1 MEQGAS
7 TAIAEI
13 QNLLKEFF
21 GIAGEKGATI
31 QGNVLEFIKHTAAN
45 IEALIKTAGSNVMA
59 EAHALK
65 LDQLGALAKRMH
77 DQVEHNEALSS
88 FWEDMV
94 KEIPDFIEW
103 TENVL
108 KEGEEVIAGAAETV
122 GEVATNIAEVGGEV
136 AAEVADVGGEVVE
149 EAAVLGSE
157 IAPEVSEVVA
167 SMATDV

>member
-1 MEQGAS
+1 MEQGAITVIS
-7 TAIAEI
+7 EI

-31 QGNVLEFIKHTAAN
+31 QGNVLEFIKHTATN
-45 IEALIKTAGSNVMA
+45 IENLIKTASTNLTA

-65 LDQLGALAKRMH
+65 LDQLGELTKRMH
-77 DQVEHNEALSS
+77 DQVEHNAALSS

-108 KEGEEVIAGAAETV
+108 KEGEEVIAGAAETI
-122 GEVATNIAEVGGEV
+122 GEAATEIAEVGGEV
-136 AAEVADVGGEVVE
+136 AAEVADVGGEVVA
-149 EAAVLGSE
+149 EAAVVGSE
-157 IAPEVSEVVA
+157 IAPEISEVVA
-167 SMATDV
+167 SMATEV